1 MNGLSGV
8 LAAVPPWLLL
18 LLVFLL
24 PALEASTLLGVVVPG
39 ETAVLLGGVFA
50 HEGRLPLAAVM
61 IAAVFGGVVG
71 DNIGYLLGARLG
83 PRLLT
88 RGSGRAEA
96 RLRRA
101 RSFVQRFGRAAVLL
115 GRWVAVLRAL
125 VPSVAGAGGLPY
137 RSFAVY
143 NWPAA
148 PSGASRSPLSV
159 ISPRQRTGWPPV
171 ISGLPGRRW
180 FCCSRLSPSPG
191 RSGRAGV
198 DALFDRE
205 QTFLNRR
212 ICRARRFQLAG
223 SGVGRLPGRP
233 GHAGARS

>member
-143 NWPAA
+143 NLAGGAVWGVAVAA
-148 PSGASRSPLSV
+148 LGYLAATAYGVASRDL
-159 ISPRQRTGWPPV
+159 G
-171 ISGLPGRRW
+171 
-180 FCCSRLSPSPG
+180 
-191 RSGRAGV
+191 
-198 DALFDRE
+198 
-205 QTFLNRR
+205 
-212 ICRARRFQLAG
+212 LAG
-223 SGVGRLPGRP
+223 AAVVLLLAVVAV
-233 GHAGARS
+233 AGAVWTRRRRRAI